1 MYNYLFQGK
10 IVTADTEQVE
20 NISTSFNHQ
29 SYKLVPL
36 TAEQVAFREAN
47 PTCTLAEMWNC
58 EIYIEPAI
66 PEPTPAEK
74 RRDAYLASV
83 ELREAIDAYTTYTIE
98 GDTVKAQLEQE
109 KIIAIKTSIREL
121 YPDVEDG
128 M

>member
-29 SYKLVPL
+29 SYKLVLL
-36 TAEQVAFREAN
+36 TAEQVAFRETN

-58 EIYIEPAI
+58 ELYIEPAI